1 MGSHLDRD
9 DIEFLMEGMEP
20 KGIVIAG
27 GICATILSAFFLYN
41 LV

>member
-20 KGIVIAG
+20 KGIIIG
-27 GICATILSAFFLYN
+27 GIFATILSAFFLYN